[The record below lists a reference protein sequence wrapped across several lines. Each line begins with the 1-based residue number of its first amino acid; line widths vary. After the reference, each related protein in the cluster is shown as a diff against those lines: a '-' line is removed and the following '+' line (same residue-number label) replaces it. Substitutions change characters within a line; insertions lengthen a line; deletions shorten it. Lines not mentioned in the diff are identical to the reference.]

1 MPTLVIHIRENR
13 TAFSPRETVAGEVS
27 WQADSPPHSAELR
40 LLWSTSGRGL
50 TDIGTVETIPFPNPQ
65 AIETRP
71 FAFTLPEGPYS
82 FSGTLI
88 TLAWALELVIQPG
101 NHSQSIDITV
111 APEGK
116 VVTLPRIKS
125 AQRDLRE

>member
-1 MPTLVIHIRENR
+1 MPTLVIQIRDGR
-13 TAFSPRETVAGEVS
+13 TEFSPRETVAGEVS

-50 TDIGTVETIPFPNPQ
+50 TDSGIAETIPFAHLQ
-65 AIETRP
+65 AGETRP

-88 TLAWALELVIQPG
+88 TLSWALELVLQPG
-101 NHSQSIDITV
+101 DHSESVDITV
-111 APEGK
+111 APGGK
-116 VVTLPRIKS
+116 AIALPRITPV
-125 AQRDLRE
+125 